1 VVIGDPQWPWTA
13 ALDGLPVEER

>member
-1 VVIGDPQWPWTA
+1 VIGDPQWPWTA